1 MSQPADFSRVQQLT
15 VNSEQSGQRLDN
27 FLSRVLKR
35 APKGLIYRI
44 IRRGEVRVNGS
55 RAKPVTRV
63 TTGDIIRVPPV
74 RLGDDE
80 PAIFSQE
87 KVDQLSQ
94 WVLTETDD
102 FLAFNKPSGV
112 AVHRGSG
119 LNWGLIDLV
128 RRWRPD
134 AYLELVHR
142 LDRQTSGCLLL
153 ARNREALARAGKWF
167 AGDGVGKRYLALL
180 DGQLENEQ
188 VTSSQ
193 PLSRV
198 SAGDGRREVRADKDG
213 KTAVSHFTRLAQA
226 NGCTLVSVTIET
238 GRTHQIRVHAQGLGA
253 PVIGDDKYGKRR
265 QNGQRGRNTNA
276 ANRTMLHCYRLDI
289 AEAAL
294 GLCAPLP
301 NDFSAAAD
309 RLLGDPQWRE
319 IIGD

>member
-1 MSQPADFSRVQQLT
+1 MSKPADFSRVQQLT

-27 FLSRVLKR
+27 FLSRLLKR

-44 IRRGEVRVNGS
+44 IRRGEVRVNGG

-63 TTGDIIRVPPV
+63 NAGDVIRVPPV
-74 RLGDDE
+74 RLSDDE
-80 PAIFSQE
+80 PAIISQQ
-87 KVDQLSQ
+87 KIDQVDQ

-102 FLAFNKPSGV
+102 YLAFNKPSGV

-153 ARNREALARAGKWF
+153 AKNRQALAQAGSWF
-167 AGDGVGKRYLALL
+167 AGDGVRKSYLALL
-180 DGQLENEQ
+180 DGQLTNTEITAN
-188 VTSSQ
+188 Q

-198 SAGDGRREVRADKDG
+198 AAGDGRREVRADDDG
-213 KTAVSHFTRLAQA
+213 KVAVSHFTQLAQA
-226 NGCTLVSVTIET
+226 NDCTLVRVAIET

-253 PVIGDDKYGKRR
+253 SVVGDDKYGTRKK
-265 QNGQRGRNTNA
+265 GQHSA
-276 ANRTMLHCYRLDI
+276 KRTMLHCYRLDMVDG
-289 AEAAL
+289 AL

-301 NDFSAAAD
+301 EDFSSTAD
-309 RLLGDPQWRE
+309 RLLGSQDWRDL
-319 IIGD
+319 IGADA